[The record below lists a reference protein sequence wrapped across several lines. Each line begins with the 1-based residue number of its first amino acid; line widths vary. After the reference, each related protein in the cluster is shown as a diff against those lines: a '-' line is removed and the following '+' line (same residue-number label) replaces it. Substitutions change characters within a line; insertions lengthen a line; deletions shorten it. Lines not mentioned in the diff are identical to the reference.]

1 MIFWTNNQCYLNK
14 HTHAI
19 FKLCQN
25 NRSSTEILAQ
35 IKKKLFRTPQWV
47 HESIIDEAFLY
58 EVDNDNVVDHMMKP
72 NVGHSCV
79 GT

>member
-1 MIFWTNNQCYLNK
+1 MIFLTNNQCYLNK

-35 IKKKLFRTPQWV
+35 IKNKLFRTPQ
-47 HESIIDEAFLY
+47 
-58 EVDNDNVVDHMMKP
+58 
-72 NVGHSCV
+72 
-79 GT
+79 